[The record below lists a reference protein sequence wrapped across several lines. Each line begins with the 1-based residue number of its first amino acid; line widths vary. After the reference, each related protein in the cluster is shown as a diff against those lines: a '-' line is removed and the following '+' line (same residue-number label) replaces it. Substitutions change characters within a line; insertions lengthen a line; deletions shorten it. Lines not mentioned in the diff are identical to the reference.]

1 MIFKIGDTIKVVSRL
16 YDDSGIALNI
26 SNKTIRSVL
35 KPTISQTE
43 IVGVV
48 TKLDDFT
55 VLTVFDTST
64 CSVEKYRT
72 DIRFSENGESFS
84 TPVIIFDIVERVS

>member
-26 SNKTIRSVL
+26 SNKIIRSVL